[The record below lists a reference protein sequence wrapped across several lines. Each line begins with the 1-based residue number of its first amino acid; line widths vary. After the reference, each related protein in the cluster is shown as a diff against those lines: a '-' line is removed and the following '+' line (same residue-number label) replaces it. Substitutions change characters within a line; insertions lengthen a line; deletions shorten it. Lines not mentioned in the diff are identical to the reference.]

1 MTSELLRSD
10 QEQIQEFLQD
20 ESKCTGWAESI
31 SFPET
36 EEEIQA
42 LVALCQDKH
51 LSLTIQ
57 GNLTGICG
65 GAVPQGGHILN
76 LSKMNRI
83 LEFNLEEGLVRVE
96 PGVLL
101 QDLNQALRKKRR
113 EKALFFP
120 PDPTEAL
127 ASIGGMAACNASG
140 AGSYFYG
147 ATRNYVHGIR
157 MVTAQGI
164 LHVKRG
170 EKTQQDLLQELGE
183 PDGSFLL
190 EKEILGKNV
199 AGYDWQ
205 PQGDVVDLLLSSEG
219 TLGIISELTLRLLPV
234 PMKKMGILFFFRENQ
249 LAIEFVRWLRREEVA
264 WLEEKPVGAPIAIE
278 YMNGSSFR
286 VVEEFREV
294 KPELKRFQ
302 QIPQVI
308 EAGIYVE
315 FHEESEEKIDQVA
328 EQLLGLN
335 DHFNMVEGQEWC
347 AFDEESLEQIQVF
360 RHAVPECANLR
371 MVERKTKE
379 SRLRKLGT
387 DFAVPNERL
396 MACMVMYQ
404 QDLEELGIDSLIFG
418 HIGDNHLHINLLP
431 KTWEESEKCKLLIV
445 KWESQVIAWR
455 GTITAEHGVGR
466 IKRSAFQRM
475 YSSKDLQIMKAIKE
489 RFDSEGIFN
498 PGVIFDAKKPANK
511 TAGA

>member
-1 MTSELLRSD
+1 MTDELLRFD
-10 QEQIQEFLQD
+10 QEQIQGFLQD

-42 LVALCQDKH
+42 LVALCQGKH

-83 LEFNLEEGLVRVE
+83 LEFKLEEGLVRVE
-96 PGVLL
+96 PGLLL
-101 QDLNQALRKKRR
+101 QDLNQALRKKQR

-164 LHVKRG
+164 LHVRRG
-170 EKTQQDLLQELGE
+170 EKTQEALLQELGE
-183 PDGSFLL
+183 PEGSFLL
-190 EKEILGKNV
+190 EKKVLGKNV

-205 PQGDVVDLLLSSEG
+205 PNGDAVDLLLSSEG
-219 TLGIISELTLRLLPV
+219 SLGIISELELRLMPV
-234 PMKKMGILFFFRENQ
+234 PMQKMGILFFFRENE
-249 LAIEFVRWLRREEVA
+249 LAIEFVRWIRGENVD
-264 WLEEKPVGAPIAIE
+264 WLEERPVGGPIAIE
-278 YMNGSSFR
+278 YMNQSAFQI
-286 VVEEFREV
+286 VKEFREL

-302 QIPQVI
+302 QIPHAV
-308 EAGIYVE
+308 EAGVYLE
-315 FHEESEEKIDQVA
+315 FHEESEEKIEQVA

-347 AFDEESLEQIQVF
+347 AFDEESLEQIRVF

-387 DFAVPNERL
+387 DFAVPNDKL
-396 MACMVMYQ
+396 KACMIMYQ
-404 QDLEELGIDSLIFG
+404 QGLDQLGIDSLIFG
-418 HIGDNHLHINLLP
+418 HIGDNHLHINFLP
-431 KTWEESEKCKLLIV
+431 KTWEEAEKSQLLIAE
-445 KWESQVIAWR
+445 WESQVIAWR

-466 IKRSAFQRM
+466 TKRSAFQRM
-475 YSSKDLQIMKAIKE
+475 YSSKDVQIMKSIKE
-489 RFDSEGIFN
+489 RFDPEGIFN
-498 PGVIFDAKKPANK
+498 PGVIFDAKKPAKKN
-511 TAGA
+511 AGA